1 MRIDEDAGAILR
13 AHLAY
18 LANLSKS
25 CTIEISWEQTM
36 AGNVRRIRSDRRKV
50 ADAPQ
55 ISASVAKNSFG
66 RVLDRVAREGRLA
79 ITKHDEPCAVL
90 ISIDEYRALVGAEEV
105 TLNTLSAEFDALFE
119 RMQEPGAAVAMQR
132 AFAMAPAELGRVAV
146 KDAPTT
152 AKSDRRVAKRVRRAR
167 A

>member
-1 MRIDEDAGAILR
+1 MSGV
-13 AHLAY
+13 
-18 LANLSKS
+18 
-25 CTIEISWEQTM
+25 
-36 AGNVRRIRSDRRKV
+36 VRRIRSERSKA

-55 ISASVAKNSFG
+55 ISASVAKNTFG

-119 RMQEPGAAVAMQR
+119 RMQHPGAAAAMQK
-132 AFAMAPAELGRVAV
+132 AFAMTPAELGRVAV
-146 KDAPTT
+146 KDALAA
-152 AKSDRRVAKRVRRAR
+152 AKSTRRAVKGARRAR
-167 A
+167 G

>member
-1 MRIDEDAGAILR
+1 
-13 AHLAY
+13 
-18 LANLSKS
+18 
-25 CTIEISWEQTM
+25 M
-36 AGNVRRIRSDRRKV
+36 AGVVRRIRSDRRKP

-90 ISIDEYRALVGAEEV
+90 ISIDEYRALVGAEQV

-119 RMQEPGAAVAMQR
+119 RMQRPGAAAAMQK
-132 AFAMAPAELGRVAV
+132 AFAMTPAELGRAAV
-146 KDAPTT
+146 KNA
-152 AKSDRRVAKRVRRAR
+152 AASV
-167 A
+167 